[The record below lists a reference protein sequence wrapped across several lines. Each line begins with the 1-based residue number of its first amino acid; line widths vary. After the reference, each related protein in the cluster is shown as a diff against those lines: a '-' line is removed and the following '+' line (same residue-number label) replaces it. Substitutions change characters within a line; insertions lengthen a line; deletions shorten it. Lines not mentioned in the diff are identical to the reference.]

1 MNRRTIIEIFGLLSV
16 IGSLIFVG
24 VEISQNTQAVRGATH
39 QSVSDQISEYY
50 LTIAGDERL
59 ADLVAR
65 ALRDE
70 INRQD
75 LNRADQ
81 LSVDLVI
88 VTGIRRVENIYLQ
101 YKNGI
106 LEKDA
111 FERIG
116 YGSYRGSFARSTWND
131 WKGEFDE
138 LRDICDIIYID
149 RTKGISTSNL
159 KENLASGN

>member
-1 MNRRTIIEIFGLLSV
+1 MDRRTLVELFGLMSV

-50 LTIAGDERL
+50 LTIASDLRL
-59 ADLVAR
+59 ANLTAL

-70 INRQD
+70 IIRSD

-101 YKNGI
+101 FKNGI
-106 LEKDA
+106 LGEDA
-111 FERIG
+111 FNRIG
-116 YGSYRGSFARSTWND
+116 YGSYRSNFARATWAD
-131 WKGEFDE
+131 WKNEFDKDFMLFFE
-138 LRDICDIIYID
+138 ASRD
-149 RTKGISTSNL
+149 KSN
-159 KENLASGN
+159 N

>member
-50 LTIAGDERL
+50 LTIAADERL

-116 YGSYRGSFARSTWND
+116 YGSYRGSFARLTWND
-131 WKGEFDE
+131 WKGEFDKGFITFFE
-138 LRDICDIIYID
+138 NSRD
-149 RTKGISTSNL
+149 GITN
-159 KENLASGN
+159 